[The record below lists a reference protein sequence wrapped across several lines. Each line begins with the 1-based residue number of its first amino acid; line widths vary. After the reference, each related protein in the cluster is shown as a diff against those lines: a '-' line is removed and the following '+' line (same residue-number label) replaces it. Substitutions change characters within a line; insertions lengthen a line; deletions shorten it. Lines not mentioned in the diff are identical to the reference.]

1 MINKIQPEDI
11 DEIYQIGQL
20 INPNFKQLYNL
31 NELSQNDIIYIY
43 KDSNIIKGFLH
54 IYNGI
59 DIIDIINI
67 VVKPEHQNNHIGT
80 KLLTHLINNH
90 PNKKIMLEVKTTN
103 TIAIN
108 LYQKFNF
115 KQINTRKQYYKDKT
129 DAIIMERN

>member
-80 KLLTHLINNH
+80 KLLTHLINKH

-115 KQINTRKQYYKDKT
+115 KQVNIRKQYYKDKT